1 MNCINIIAERDTV
14 TKKFKLVKPDSRLST
29 DIQDALKSMLNHWG
43 LCHVVING
51 YQDGHHYV
59 IEAITDIQSHC
70 DIIADD
76 IEAIYEC
83 AGCPECITLRL
94 EP

>member
-1 MNCINIIAERDTV
+1 MNHINIIAELDTV
-14 TKKFKLVKPDSRLST
+14 TKKFKLVKPNTRLST
-29 DIQDALKSMLNHWG
+29 GIQEALKSMLNHWN
-43 LCHVVING
+43 LRHVVING
-51 YQDGHHYV
+51 YMDGHHYA
-59 IEAITDIQSHC
+59 IEAITDVQSHC